1 MVRCLFTTY
10 FNTIMNPYYTT
21 SNSIKIT
28 TNISINSTTI
38 TVTPIIIMNFI
49 ILIISIM
56 KTQNIFFV
64 II

>member
-1 MVRCLFTTY
+1 
-10 FNTIMNPYYTT
+10 MNPYYTT